1 MNQKKVSLLIAVVS
15 VLLLCAV
22 VTFTYVNKPT
32 KQEELSLISA
42 SWSYNYADIEDIA
55 GDSDLIAL
63 IHVNKLLSK
72 KQDSGLPFSTFEVEV
87 IEAVYGCEA
96 GDKISIYM
104 TGGYT
109 GDKRIEIRDDPILEK
124 GQEFLVFT
132 KKNEDGTYRI
142 LSGPQGRLEYKDG
155 KLNSL
160 QYVNDRVKQYNA
172 GMNIS
177 VQNQEAEALMDKIR
191 SLKSK

>member
-1 MNQKKVSLLIAVVS
+1 MSRKKIPLLISVIAVLFICVVVIITYGSKHIKPVEVS
-15 VLLLCAV
+15 
-22 VTFTYVNKPT
+22 Y
-32 KQEELSLISA
+32 ISA
-42 SWSYNYADIEDIA
+42 SWSYNYADIEEIA

-63 IHVNKLLSK
+63 IHVNKVLSE
-72 KQDSGLPFSTFEVEV
+72 KQKNSLPFSTFEVEV
-87 IEAVYGCEA
+87 MEAIYGCEA

-109 GDKRIEIRDDPILEK
+109 TEKRIEIKDDPLLEK

-160 QYVNDRVKQYNA
+160 QYVNDRVKQYNSS
-172 GMNIS
+172 MNIS
-177 VQNQEAEALMDKIR
+177 IQNQDAKVFIDDLRNI
-191 SLKSK
+191 KSK